1 MPWKKKDT
9 RLAVLPFEVFKNVLL
24 VSLNNLLWNAWHK
37 TTERLRWQMLTCAP
51 PSLRNPVTAR
61 VGACGAPSHRAA
73 PPFPRNPPCPSGAP
87 SVVYRDGVLI
97 MEQGSRCLQK
107 NVFIFSLVSRWLFTF
122 WFASPN
128 WPCPAHPV
136 CTQPVFGRD
145 IARGT
150 PKGFRHRRFHFL
162 VHLLT
167 SILPSSHLLKSHLGN
182 ATAALQGTVL

>member
-51 PSLRNPVTAR
+51 PSLRNPVTAG
-61 VGACGAPSHRAA
+61 VGACGAPSHRVA

-87 SVVYRDGVLI
+87 SVVYRDRVLI

-128 WPCPAHPV
+128 WPCPAHPS
-136 CTQPVFGRD
+136 
-145 IARGT
+145 ARSLCLAVT
-150 PKGFRHRRFHFL
+150 
-162 VHLLT
+162 LLGVPQRA
-167 SILPSSHLLKSHLGN
+167 SD
-182 ATAALQGTVL
+182 TAASISLFIFSWASFLPRIC